1 MEKQSRISNCRFT
14 SVWTNP
20 KGGIIHYHELT
31 MQNGDIGT
39 IGTVDKLP
47 KKIEIG
53 TEITYEISED
63 KKIKLV
69 QSTYIP
75 PKPTYTPPQQNKM
88 TSYSKKPDDFI
99 GYVLGYAKDIVCAK
113 ITAKIKIEDEA
124 KEICKISDELFIQ
137 VKKMLAD
144 S

>member
-1 MEKQSRISNCRFT
+1 MEKQSRINNCRFT
-14 SVWTNP
+14 SIWQNP
-20 KGGIIHYHELT
+20 KGGLIHYHELT

-53 TEITYEISED
+53 TEISYEISED
-63 KKIKLV
+63 KKIKLI
-69 QSTYIP
+69 QS
-75 PKPTYTPPQQNKM
+75 TYTPPKPIYNNNQPKM
-88 TSYSKKPDDFI
+88 NNYSKKPDDFI
-99 GYVLGYAKDIVCAK
+99 GYVLGYAKDIVSAK

-124 KEICKISDELFIQ
+124 EEICKISDKLFIQ